1 MPSNRFRSHADYI
14 KHKACDQETLWRS
27 KHPKPLNGYTTTS
40 YSVYNNRCYAKITSV
55 VNDHLCTVDCV
66 SEKNTTIDCK
76 QEASSAIS
84 EMCA

>member
-40 YSVYNNRCYAKITSV
+40 YSVYNNKCYTKKTNSA
-55 VNDHLCTVDCV
+55 NDHICTVDCV
-66 SEKNTTIDCK
+66 VEEKTIHECE

-84 EMCA
+84 EICA

>member
-40 YSVYNNRCYAKITSV
+40 YSVYDNRCYAKTTSV

-66 SEKNTTIDCK
+66 SVKNTTIDCHGK
-76 QEASSAIS
+76 AGVTSAKV
-84 EMCA
+84 CA